1 MDKRENIYK
10 TVDSSARP
18 ASADAYVKELV
29 SETTGGQIGS
39 RSLSEMRQ
47 VHLDSQVDFKAERKE
62 RKKQRTKRS
71 NRLNAKQQRELRLYE
86 IEKEAHQYAL
96 FEQLHTLWEGYMA
109 ELYNMGP
116 NPSLFAQKLLKAD
129 YHGAILK
136 VVQSS
141 NPSYVGLTGIVVKET
156 LYTFV
161 LITRENRLLRIPKQ
175 HAHFEMTVEACHGKF
190 TLYGPQLVARPFAR
204 ANKKFKPQP
213 STEL

>member
-1 MDKRENIYK
+1 
-10 TVDSSARP
+10 
-18 ASADAYVKELV
+18 
-29 SETTGGQIGS
+29 
-39 RSLSEMRQ
+39 MRQ

-129 YHGAILK
+129 FHGAILK
-136 VVQSS
+136 GKILCRHARECVFIYKTPVVQSS

-156 LYTFV
+156 LSTFV
-161 LITRENRLLRIPKQ
+161 LITQENRMLRKWNKGFRITE
-175 HAHFEMTVEACHGKF
+175 H
-190 TLYGPQLVARPFAR
+190 TLDKRTR
-204 ANKKFKPQP
+204 
-213 STEL
+213 SI